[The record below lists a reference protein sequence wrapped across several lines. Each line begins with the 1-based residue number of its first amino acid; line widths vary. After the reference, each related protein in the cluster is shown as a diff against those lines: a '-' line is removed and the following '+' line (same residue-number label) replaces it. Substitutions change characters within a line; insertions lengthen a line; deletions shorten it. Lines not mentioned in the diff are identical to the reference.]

1 MAIDYKAAGVDL
13 KAGENT
19 VDLIKDLAKST
30 FNKNV
35 LTGIGHF
42 GAFYEL
48 DFSEYKKPVLVSS
61 VDGVGTKLKVAIMAD
76 RHDTVGQCLVNHC
89 VDDIAVGGA
98 KPLYFMDYMAFGKL
112 VPEKAAAIVSGFAK
126 ACREND
132 MALIGGETAE
142 MPGMYAD
149 EDYDLSGTIVGVVD
163 KENVIDGRLV
173 QKGDVLLGFESNG
186 LHTNGYS
193 LARKV
198 LFPKFNINDKPAGL
212 ENSIGDEL
220 LRVHKSYLKIIQ
232 TLKEKIQIHAFS
244 HITGGGIIG
253 NTKRVVPKGLTID
266 INWNAWEMEPIFKL
280 IQESGEIADEEMRA
294 AFNIGVGLIS
304 IVNKNDV
311 DSVMNTA
318 ESIGEKATIIGEIK

>member
-1 MAIDYKAAGVDL
+1 MATDYKAAGVNL
-13 KAGENT
+13 EAGENT

-48 DFSEYKKPVLVSS
+48 DFAKYEKPVLVSS
-61 VDGVGTKLKVAIMAD
+61 VDGVGTKLNVAIMAD

-89 VDDIAVGGA
+89 IDDIAVGGA

-132 MALIGGETAE
+132 MSLIGGETAE

-149 EDYDLSGTIVGVVD
+149 DDYDLSGTIVGVVEKD
-163 KENVIDGRLV
+163 KVIDGRLV
-173 QKGDVLLGFESNG
+173 KEGDVLIGFESNG

-193 LARKV
+193 LARHV
-198 LFPKFNINDKPAGL
+198 LFPKFDIKDQPAGL
-212 ENSIGDEL
+212 EMNIGDEL
-220 LRVHKSYLKIIQ
+220 LRVHKSYLSVIE
-232 TLKEKIQIHAFS
+232 TLKEKFRIHAFS
-244 HITGGGIIG
+244 HITGGGLIG
-253 NTKRVVPKGLTID
+253 NTKRVVPENLTID
-266 INWNAWEMEPIFKL
+266 VNWKAWEMQPIFKL
-280 IQESGEIADEEMRA
+280 IQETGGVKDEEMRDV
-294 AFNIGVGLIS
+294 FNIGVGLVA
-304 IVNKNDV
+304 IVDKNDV
-311 DSVMNTA
+311 DSVMNVA
-318 ESIGEKATIIGEIK
+318 EAMNEKATIIGQIK